1 MNKKIAIGILA
12 LLLIGG
18 IGYKGTQIV
27 SGKEVKISKIE
38 MGTLSSSI
46 LYTGI
51 VAPGDVV
58 PVYVEAP
65 ALVESITARVGQEVE
80 PGDKLMVFSS
90 KSIIENDKELRI
102 NELDI
107 KDVKLRIADLEGGSL
122 KLELDNRKLEMRN
135 LEEKVNGD
143 IRRLPVIMAEAKSL
157 KDKAEAYKK
166 LLAQDGVSSTEA
178 SRATTEADKKAVE
191 LEDLKMSLDLNRQKF
206 ELMAVSF
213 ESLTRELQIEEAK
226 LNSQL
231 EKLELNNE
239 ILARRAEQLKK
250 PLVAPISGVI
260 TAIDVQEGSNAHS
273 GERLLSISPR
283 GESTIT
289 VEVPMYQAASVVK
302 NQKATIRTSS
312 SEGELVYSGVVSR
325 VSSVARESILGS
337 KKDKVIEVE
346 VRVTENNNL
355 RPGFITDVEISN
367 ETSRDVARINSF
379 SVLEEGDKTY
389 VFTVDNGRVIKTE
402 VKLGAKTNTEYEV
415 LNLPVGTEV
424 VINPFKVSN
433 GERVRTVI

>member
-1 MNKKIAIGILA
+1 MNKKIVIGILS
-12 LLLIGG
+12 LLLVAGVA
-18 IGYKGTQIV
+18 YKGNKF
-27 SGKEVKISKIE
+27 SRGKEVKISKIE

-46 LYTGI
+46 LYAGV

-102 NELDI
+102 NQLDI
-107 KDVKLRIADLEGGSL
+107 KDIKLRVADLEGGSL

-135 LEEKVNGD
+135 LEERVNGD
-143 IRRLPVIMAEAKSL
+143 IRRLPVVMAETKSL
-157 KDKAEAYKK
+157 RDKAEAYKK

-178 SRATTEADKKAVE
+178 SRAMTEADKKAVE
-191 LEDLKMSLDLNRQKF
+191 LEDLKMALDLNRQKF

-226 LNSQL
+226 LKSQL

-260 TAIDVQEGSNAHS
+260 TAIDVVEGSNAHS
-273 GERLLSISPR
+273 GERLLAISPR
-283 GESTIT
+283 GESIIK
-289 VEVPMYQAASVVK
+289 VEVPMYQAASVSK
-302 NQKATIRTSS
+302 DQKATIRTSS
-312 SEGELVYSGVVSR
+312 SEGELVYDGIVSR
-325 VSSVARESILGS
+325 VSSVARESLLGS
-337 KKDKVIEVE
+337 KRDKVIEVE
-346 VRVTENNNL
+346 VKVAEQNSL
-355 RPGFITDVEISN
+355 KPGFITDVEISS
-367 ETSRDVARINSF
+367 ESLRDVARVNSF
-379 SVLEEGDKTY
+379 SVLEEGDKSY
-389 VFTVDNGRVIKTE
+389 VFTVEDGRVRKTE
-402 VKLGAKTNTEYEV
+402 VKLGAKTNTEYEI

-424 VINPFKVSN
+424 VINPFKVNS
-433 GERVRTVI
+433 GERVRAVI